1 MYRKCCKNSATSLL
15 LLSPCFDRNETQI
28 SDKPPFIKL
37 ELKAQRTMALWQLRI
52 NWAININRWTIV
64 AYVHVVEKRAKL
76 PSRER
81 PLEKFKPLSGR
92 GNFTVIQMQK
102 RALFWNSTY
111 YRRACLRIKRHAKR
125 VVSVQERGVVAK
137 RPGTRGGKKTNLN
150 SICVPLLR
158 ACEHQRGGLSIFQQQ
173 FSLRWNFMP

>member
-1 MYRKCCKNSATSLL
+1 M
-15 LLSPCFDRNETQI
+15 QI

-37 ELKAQRTMALWQLRI
+37 EFKARRTMALWQLRI

-64 AYVHVVEKRAKL
+64 VYVHVVKNA
-76 PSRER
+76 PSYHRER
-81 PLEKFKPLSGR
+81 GLLKNSSRSSAAARKFH
-92 GNFTVIQMQK
+92 GNPNAK
-102 RALFWNSTY
+102 NRALFWNSTY

-137 RPGTRGGKKTNLN
+137 RPGTRGKKTNLN